1 MHQEKTAV
9 EYHYL
14 SLFSLLAI
22 GDLRSKG
29 FIGTYPTNCAPP
41 CPWSVTFILLPPSSK
56 TLFSLVVMDVLL
68 SVEEWEGSR
77 HEQMFLF
84 RNC

>member
-14 SLFSLLAI
+14 SSFSLLAI

-29 FIGTYPTNCAPP
+29 FIGTSPTNCAPP
-41 CPWSVTFILLPPSSK
+41 CPWSVTFYTSSTLVKNFVQPSGDGCL
-56 TLFSLVVMDVLL
+56 T
-68 SVEEWEGSR
+68 
-77 HEQMFLF
+77 
-84 RNC
+84 

>member
-1 MHQEKTAV
+1 MHQERTAV

-22 GDLRSKG
+22 GDLLSKG

-41 CPWSVTFILLPPSSK
+41 CPWSVTFYTSSTLVKNFVQPSGDGCL
-56 TLFSLVVMDVLL
+56 TWCGRMGRQQAPADVVPFS
-68 SVEEWEGSR
+68 
-77 HEQMFLF
+77 
-84 RNC
+84 